1 MQGLQLFLQNL
12 YHFINFVCVYFATI
26 LGFCALMSVIVIGII
41 MLLRSTLLSK
51 SIFGKAALWAL
62 MIPCLFCGKLHF
74 YVETKLGA
82 KLFYWW
88 YVVCGKWQIICLM
101 YMLIGIS
108 LAIWLII
115 RRRKLH
121 RLVRDLD
128 DYKEN
133 SSRFSIKVIDG
144 DVSSF
149 CTGCIKP
156 VIVIPKA
163 LQNKQI
169 KTIIKHEETHI
180 VLGHLW
186 IQLLWEIIRIL
197 LWPNVFL
204 HICERYLKRDLED
217 VCDTVTMQRN
227 DIGAIQYG
235 EILLDNAKRL
245 SGTRGISGVGSG
257 LSFSWD
263 DNYEVL
269 KNRLSR
275 ITQHRKYN
283 RRLIVGGALLS
294 LVLVISMIIGIKT
307 ISYSRYNPMNLT
319 GIFSE
324 EKMEILA
331 YDRDES
337 IVTYD
342 DEFIYID
349 CAELKRQCPEIV
361 NEGKDI
367 YFSVGGYYKFP
378 GMGGGSD
385 IGWVSAQTITDNNGV
400 IKTEKYSGI
409 DIWNRIIMWL

>member
-1 MQGLQLFLQNL
+1 MSLQMFLHDL
-12 YHFINFVCVYFATI
+12 YEFFHFVCVYFATI

-74 YVETKLGA
+74 YVETKLGV

-88 YVVCGKWQIICLM
+88 YAICGRWQIISLM
-101 YMLIGIS
+101 YMFVGIS
-108 LAIWLII
+108 LGIWFML

-121 RLVRDLD
+121 RLVQDLD

-133 SSRFSIKVIDG
+133 ISRFKVKIIDG

-156 VIVIPKA
+156 VIVIPSRLENA
-163 LQNKQI
+163 QI
-169 KTIIKHEETHI
+169 QTIVKHEETHI
-180 VLGHLW
+180 MLGHLW
-186 IQLLWEIIRIL
+186 IQLLWEIIRVL
-197 LWPNVFL
+197 LWPNVLL
-204 HICERYLKRDLED
+204 HIGERYLKRDLED
-217 VCDTVTMQRN
+217 VCDAVTMQRN

-245 SGTRGISGVGSG
+245 SGIRGISGAGSG

-263 DNYEVL
+263 DNYKVL
-269 KNRLSR
+269 KKRLGR
-275 ITQHRKYN
+275 IMQHRKYN
-283 RRLIVGGALLS
+283 RSVIVMGTLLS
-294 LVLVISMIIGIKT
+294 IVLVLSMIIGIKT
-307 ISYSRYNPMNLT
+307 ISYARYNPMNLT

-361 NEGKDI
+361 NEEKDI

-385 IGWVSAQTITDNNGV
+385 IGWVNAQTIADNEGV

-409 DIWNRIIMWL
+409 DFWNRIIMWL

>member
-1 MQGLQLFLQNL
+1 
-12 YHFINFVCVYFATI
+12 
-26 LGFCALMSVIVIGII
+26 MSVIVIGII

-74 YVETKLGA
+74 YVETKLGV

-88 YVVCGKWQIICLM
+88 YVLCGKWQIISLM

-108 LAIWLII
+108 LAIRLII

-121 RLVRDLD
+121 RLVRKLD

-133 SSRFSIKVIDG
+133 ISRFNIKVIDV

-156 VIVIPKA
+156 VIVISNRLENA
-163 LQNKQI
+163 QI
-169 KTIIKHEETHI
+169 QTIIKHEETHI
-180 VLGHLW
+180 MLGHLW
-186 IQLLWEIIRIL
+186 IQLLWEAIRIL

-204 HICERYLKRDLED
+204 HIGERYLKRDLED
-217 VCDTVTMQRN
+217 VCDAVTMQRN
-227 DIGAIQYG
+227 DIGAIEYG
-235 EILLDNAKRL
+235 EVLLDNAKRL
-245 SGTRGISGVGSG
+245 SGIKGISGAGSG

-263 DNYEVL
+263 DSYEAL
-269 KNRLSR
+269 KKRLSR
-275 ITQHRKYN
+275 ITEHRKYN
-283 RRLIVGGALLS
+283 RRLTLVGALLS
-294 LVLVISMIIGIKT
+294 IVLVISMIAGIKDV
-307 ISYSRYNPMNLT
+307 SYARYNPMDIS
-319 GIFSE
+319 GIYSE

-349 CAELKRQCPEIV
+349 CKELKHQCPEIL
-361 NEGKDI
+361 NEKKDV
-367 YFSVGGYYKFP
+367 YFAVGGYYKFP

-385 IGWVSAQTITDNNGV
+385 IGWVSAQIIADNEGV

-409 DIWNRIIMWL
+409 DFWTRIIMWL

>member
-1 MQGLQLFLQNL
+1 MSLHMFLNGLYEFF
-12 YHFINFVCVYFATI
+12 HFVCVYYATI

-74 YVETKLGA
+74 YVETKLGI

-88 YVVCGKWQIICLM
+88 YVVCAKWQIICLM
-101 YMLIGIS
+101 YMLVGTS

-121 RLVRDLD
+121 RLIRDLD

-156 VIVIPKA
+156 VIVISKD
-163 LQNKQI
+163 LQNEQI

-245 SGTRGISGVGSG
+245 SRTRGISGAGSG

-275 ITQHRKYN
+275 IAQHRKYN
-283 RRLIVGGALLS
+283 RRLIVVGGLLS
-294 LVLVISMIIGIKT
+294 LVLVISMVIGIKT
-307 ISYSRYNPMNLT
+307 ISYARYNPMNLT

-337 IVTYD
+337 IVSYD
-342 DEFIYID
+342 DEYIYID
-349 CAELKRQCPEIV
+349 CTELKRQCPEIV
-361 NEGKDI
+361 NEEKDI

-385 IGWVSAQTITDNNGV
+385 IGWVNAQTIADNDGV

-409 DIWNRIIMWL
+409 DFWNRIIMWL